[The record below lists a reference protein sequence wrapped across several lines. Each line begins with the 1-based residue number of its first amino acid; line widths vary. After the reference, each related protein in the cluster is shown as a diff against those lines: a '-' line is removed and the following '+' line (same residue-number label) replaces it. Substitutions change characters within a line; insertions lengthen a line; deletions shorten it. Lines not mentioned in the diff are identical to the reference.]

1 VSVSRAS
8 INQTWANLVVSTD
21 NLVWDNLVRD
31 NLARVNTVASTD
43 NPVRVNQGKIPARK
57 GTLPFRRLTTC

>member
-1 VSVSRAS
+1 
-8 INQTWANLVVSTD
+8 VVSTD